1 MRDSG
6 RGQASRPAA
15 ARRISGWQPLS
26 HLQVRLNALASGLT
40 VLVVWSADN
49 AHR

>member
-15 ARRISGWQPLS
+15 ARHIKGWQPRS
-26 HLQVRLNALASGLT
+26 HLRVRLSAVASGLT
-40 VLVVWSADN
+40 VLVVWPADN